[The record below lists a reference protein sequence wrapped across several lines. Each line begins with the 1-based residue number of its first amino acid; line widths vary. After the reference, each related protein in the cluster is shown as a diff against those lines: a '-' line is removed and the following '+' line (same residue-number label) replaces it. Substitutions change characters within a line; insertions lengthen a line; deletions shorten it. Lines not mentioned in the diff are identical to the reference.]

1 MAINLWE
8 LQRDELKRCSKE
20 YGRDHTKPEPILEGK
35 DMHVIYSEK
44 EQKGQTIWKFGQK
57 CTKFENILKKDSLM
71 HATIA
76 SMKQIEYALD
86 TV

>member
-35 DMHVIYSEK
+35 DTHLTYSEK
-44 EQKGQTIWKFGQK
+44 GQKGQTIWQFGQK